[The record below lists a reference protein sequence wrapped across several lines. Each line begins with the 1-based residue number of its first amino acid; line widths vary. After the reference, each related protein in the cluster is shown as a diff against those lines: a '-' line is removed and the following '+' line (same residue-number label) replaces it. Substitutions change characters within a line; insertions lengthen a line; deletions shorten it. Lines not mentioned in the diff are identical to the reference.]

1 MEGLMAD
8 YQRNFMDA
16 LTGGFQFGQQIKQQR
31 DENQLKGLAALAYG
45 TPKDQRQPVL
55 QQMAGISPQFAE
67 QQKKSWN
74 ADDQAD
80 QEELISM
87 ARFIQQAPPE
97 QKAAAYTSILPK
109 LRERGMQ
116 APEWSPDTQDM
127 ILKTVD
133 SLVGAYGGGTPGGAV
148 QSTYVDAM
156 GNRVAIM
163 RDGSTQVLGQN
174 APNNQIIDTGNG
186 FYGVNKSS
194 LSAAPVMIGGQPQH
208 APQPSLQAGLYQT
221 PAGMVRI
228 GEGLTPEQQQAALM
242 DIQGGGAVDSVQLP
256 ARNVAPQQFGG
267 GQQLRSAPKEGAAP
281 AGYRRTADGNL
292 EFIPGGPADPFL
304 KNERTSPTAAKPI
317 PVGALNQVLGAQ
329 DALGATRVISDIVSK
344 HTSRIQDG
352 SLVIGPVDTIGAKLR
367 TTLGRSTPQD
377 VNLNEWEADKTKIV
391 NESLRLNKGV
401 QTEGDAQRAVQEL
414 MGASDQQTAIRALK
428 RLTELNKRAVELQ
441 QEKLRTIYRNYNR
454 GPDGEQIQAAPQG
467 DDRRRALLDKY

>member
-1 MEGLMAD
+1 MD
-8 YQRNFMDA
+8 YQRNFMDSLA
-16 LTGGFQFGQQIKQQR
+16 GGLQFGQQVKQQR
-31 DENQLKGLAALAYG
+31 DQNQLRGLASLAQG
-45 TPKDQRQPVL
+45 APVEQRQSL
-55 QQMAGISPQFAE
+55 LSQMAGINPEYAQA
-67 QQKKSWN
+67 QKKAWS
-74 ADDQAD
+74 ADDEAD
-80 QEELISM
+80 REELVRM
-87 ARFIQQAPPE
+87 ARFIKQAPPE
-97 QKAAAYTSILPK
+97 QQPAAYASILPK

-116 APEWSPDTQDM
+116 APEWGPDSQDM

-133 SLVGAYGGGTPGGAV
+133 ALAGAYGDSQSGTGV
-148 QSTYVDAM
+148 QSTYVDGQ

-163 RDGSTQVLGQN
+163 RDGSTAVLGQN

-186 FYGVNKSS
+186 FYGVNKGS
-194 LSAAPVMIGGQPQH
+194 LSASPVVVGGQPQ
-208 APQPSLQAGLYQT
+208 QPSIAPGNYQT
-221 PAGMVRI
+221 PEGMIRV
-228 GEGLTPEQQQAALM
+228 GDLTPDQQALM
-242 DIQGGGAVDSVQLP
+242 MEDIRRGQASDEYRLP
-256 ARNVAPQQFGG
+256 PRDVSPQQFGG
-267 GQQLRSAPKEGAAP
+267 GQQLRSEPKQENTP

-329 DALGATRVISDIVSK
+329 DALGATRVISDIIGK

-441 QEKLRTIYRNYNR
+441 QQKLQTIYRNYNR
-454 GPDGEQIQAAPQG
+454 GPDGEQIQAQPEG
-467 DDRRRALLDKY
+467 NDRRRALLDKY

>member
-1 MEGLMAD
+1 MANLLELAGYVQKQGELGRQRGEQSRLASLASQAYTAPRADRQGLLGQMAQTSPDAAVAQQKLFRQGDSDRMAD
-8 YQRNFMDA
+8 LSRKAKLFVGMA
-16 LTGGFQFGQQIKQQR
+16 ETGNAQAV
-31 DENQLKGLAALAYG
+31 AALY
-45 TPKDQRQPVL
+45 
-55 QQMAGISPQFAE
+55 PQIAQEARDLGLGDIPMEYNDTFLPGLKKFA
-67 QQKKSWN
+67 
-74 ADDQAD
+74 
-80 QEELISM
+80 
-87 ARFIQQAPPE
+87 
-97 QKAAAYTSILPK
+97 SILDD
-109 LRERGMQ
+109 GQ
-116 APEWSPDTQDM
+116 ASE
-127 ILKTVD
+127 
-133 SLVGAYGGGTPGGAV
+133 VGV
-148 QSTYVDAM
+148 QSTYVDSQ
-156 GNRVAIM
+156 GNRVAIL
-163 RDGSTQVLGQN
+163 RDGSTRTLGQN

-186 FYGVNKSS
+186 FFGVNKSS
-194 LSAAPVMIGGQPQH
+194 LSAAPVMVGGQPQP

-242 DIQGGGAVDSVQLP
+242 DIQGGGVADSVQLP